1 MLKYEIK
8 AMQGKRI
15 VPVVVFEDESYSL
28 LNEFLLAERSF
39 RRELLSLVNEVDL
52 NMSQSESFSG
62 NAFSLEIGK
71 DTCKITNDTDG
82 RELEVATADFKQV
95 IVTIFVPTFDQ
106 LRKRKKWR
114 RSVINTTTTI
124 ITIIKQKRCHRLSRM
139 TALFLCLCLCNT
151 ALFIAR
157 E

>member
-1 MLKYEIK
+1 
-8 AMQGKRI
+8 MQGKRI

-28 LNEFLLAERSF
+28 LNEFLLAESSF

-95 IVTIFVPTFDQ
+95 LLDYIYAI
-106 LRKRKKWR
+106 RE
-114 RSVINTTTTI
+114 
-124 ITIIKQKRCHRLSRM
+124 IKVKEKMASLGHHHDHGHHHHH
-139 TALFLCLCLCNT
+139 
-151 ALFIAR
+151 
-157 E
+157 